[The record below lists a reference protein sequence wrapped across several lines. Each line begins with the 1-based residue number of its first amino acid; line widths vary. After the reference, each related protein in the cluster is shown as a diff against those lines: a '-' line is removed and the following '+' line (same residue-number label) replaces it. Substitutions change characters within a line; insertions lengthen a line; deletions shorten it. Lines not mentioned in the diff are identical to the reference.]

1 MICLTELLLYAKSL
15 LVILLFYQK
24 VIDTCNCQNDLNSE
38 WESISNWA
46 YQWKLQFNLII
57 RNKQMKL
64 FFSRKSNTYMYPPV
78 KFNNNTI
85 TKSPHQRYLD
95 VILNFKL
102 GVNIHIEQKIKTC
115 NMIIGLVR
123 RHLYDKQEN

>member
-1 MICLTELLLYAKSL
+1 MPCLTELLLYAKSL

-24 VIDTCNCQNDLNSE
+24 VIDACNWQNYLNSE
-38 WESISNWA
+38 LESISNWA
-46 YQWKLQFNLII
+46 YQWKLQFNPDHK
-57 RNKQMKL
+57 KQANETI
-64 FFSRKSNTYMYPPV
+64 FSRKSNTYMYPPV
-78 KFNNNTI
+78 KFNKNTI

>member
-1 MICLTELLLYAKSL
+1 
-15 LVILLFYQK
+15 
-24 VIDTCNCQNDLNSE
+24 
-38 WESISNWA
+38 
-46 YQWKLQFNLII
+46 
-57 RNKQMKL
+57 
-64 FFSRKSNTYMYPPV
+64 MYPPV